1 MLHLYMRLIN
11 NRMACSGNLGK
22 IALGQLKNVEI
33 ALATLRQLFYIF
45 HLTLSNFPQIA
56 LQPMR
61 LLVLINPLINRC
73 EKLKMLSKGLPYGVL
88 P

>member
-1 MLHLYMRLIN
+1 MRLIK
-11 NRMACSGNLGK
+11 NRKACSGNLGK
-22 IALGQLKNVEI
+22 IALGQMKNVEI

-61 LLVLINPLINRC
+61 LLVQITTLNFARNTILESLR
-73 EKLKMLSKGLPYGVL
+73 KTQKT
-88 P
+88 